1 MQLVLLVYLYSR
13 RGSRALVLLTTVE
26 QEVVDRVI
34 RRKLQREYGGLRLE
48 STPFRQFLTALGESA
63 VKGGEIR
70 REGVGRTEPTR
81 ASLATSPIELYIR

>member
-1 MQLVLLVYLYSR
+1 MYSL
-13 RGSRALVLLTTVE
+13 RGSSALVLLTTAE

-63 VKGGEIR
+63 VKGGKK
-70 REGVGRTEPTR
+70 GRGSKDR
-81 ASLATSPIELYIR
+81 ADAGEFGDESD

>member
-63 VKGGEIR
+63 VKGGKK
-70 REGVGRTEPTR
+70 GRGRKDR
-81 ASLATSPIELYIR
+81 ADAGEFGDESD

>member
-63 VKGGEIR
+63 VKGGKK
-70 REGVGRTEPTR
+70 GRGSKDRDDAGEFGDE
-81 ASLATSPIELYIR
+81 SD

>member
-1 MQLVLLVYLYSR
+1 MRSVLAVQLVLLVYLYSR

-63 VKGGEIR
+63 VKGGKK
-70 REGVGRTEPTR
+70 GRGSKDR
-81 ASLATSPIELYIR
+81 ADAGEFGDESD